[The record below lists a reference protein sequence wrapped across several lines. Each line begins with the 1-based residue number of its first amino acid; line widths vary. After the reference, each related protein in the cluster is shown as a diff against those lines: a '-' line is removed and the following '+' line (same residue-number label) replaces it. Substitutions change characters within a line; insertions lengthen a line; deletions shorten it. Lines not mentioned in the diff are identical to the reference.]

1 MSGGRALHW
10 SGPPRLE
17 TGESSGESVTGGGR
31 GWEVRVGEGTVSVSK
46 GGRQTD
52 RHHLTNNSVGRVADA
67 ELAVCDSMV

>member
-1 MSGGRALHW
+1 MG
-10 SGPPRLE
+10 
-17 TGESSGESVTGGGR
+17 GESRGGYCKCNC
-31 GWEVRVGEGTVSVSK
+31 K